1 MKILEQ
7 FTYSDFVQAHDF
19 LILAWAVFDYA
30 STNQIPQ
37 WDNRK
42 FLPMMTS
49 VSDQSSRV
57 ILLQNVWKI
66 GKDSH

>member
-1 MKILEQ
+1 MKILEK
-7 FTYSDFVQAHDF
+7 FTYSDFGQAHDF
-19 LILAWAVFDYA
+19 LILAWGVFDYA

-37 WDNRK
+37 WDNR
-42 FLPMMTS
+42 MTS